1 MKTVMIY
8 ASIHHGNTRKVVE
21 AMAKELS
28 ADTIDITKN
37 ANPDISGYDMV
48 RLIRLLQTY
57 TGKTA
62 VVGFSAII
70 KSIYVLC
77 DLLQYEIDCFE
88 INSENELFPMLSSL
102 QSQGKS

>member
-37 ANPDISGYDMV
+37 ANPDISGYDI
-48 RLIRLLQTY
+48 IRTVAECRKDFNSTRIAICGFY
-57 TGKTA
+57 GK
-62 VVGFSAII
+62 
-70 KSIYVLC
+70 IY
-77 DLLQYEIDCFE
+77 
-88 INSENELFPMLSSL
+88 S
-102 QSQGKS
+102 